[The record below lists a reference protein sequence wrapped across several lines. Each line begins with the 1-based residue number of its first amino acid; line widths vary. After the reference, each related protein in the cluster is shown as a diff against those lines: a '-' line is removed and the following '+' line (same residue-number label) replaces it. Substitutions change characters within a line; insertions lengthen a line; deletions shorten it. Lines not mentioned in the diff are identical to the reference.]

1 MFPNIFS
8 LLLMALA
15 LGGTA
20 QAGCEI
26 TRTTFDLTGY
36 TALQAQQGSF
46 QVDVRCD
53 ALTDRFQLELL
64 GAEGFG
70 SGGTGTQAMVAQ
82 PGEAL
87 VVRLNALDSSGQLLI
102 WLQGAGLLLNGEVME
117 GSQRLRFPV
126 AVPAGQWAGGGQ
138 YRANLRLSLLAA
150 GTLSTADLSSGVKP

>member
-8 LLLMALA
+8 LLHMALA

-26 TRTTFDLTGY
+26 ARTAFDLTGY

-53 ALTDRFQLELL
+53 AVTDRFQLELL
-64 GAEGFG
+64 GTEGFG
-70 SGGTGTQAMVAQ
+70 GGGMATVAQ

-87 VVRLNALDSSGQLLI
+87 AVRLNALESGGQLLI
-102 WLQGAGLLLNGEVME
+102 WLQGAGALLNGEVME
-117 GSQRLRFPV
+117 GSQRLRFPL
-126 AVPAGQWAGGGQ
+126 AVPAGQWTGGGT
-138 YRANLRLSLLAA
+138 YRANLRLSLLAV
-150 GTLSTADLSSGVKP
+150 GTLSTADIFSGVKP